1 MELIA
6 FIIKSIFLNG
16 QIIDSFQIVH
26 LEEHLFKWQRVDIL
40 YKSIEEEK
48 SVWKY
53 KDVNTRFC
61 AVTLD
66 AVATFSIKMQLFSL

>member
-1 MELIA
+1 MA

-53 KDVNTRFC
+53 KAVGFC
-61 AVTLD
+61 AVMLD
-66 AVATFSIKMQLFSL
+66 AVATLSIKKQLFSL